1 MNDARVICRELSYS
15 DAVSAPHSAHFGA
28 GGGQIWLDNV
38 SCAGNED
45 SIVNCPHRGWG
56 SHNCGHHEDA
66 SVVCS
71 KRVRLVGG
79 SWNGEGRVEVFY
91 NGAWGT
97 VCDDIWNMNNARVV
111 CRQLGYSDAVS
122 ALSYAHFGGG
132 SGQIWLDDVNCAGSE
147 DSIYN
152 CPHNGWGS
160 HNCNH
165 NEDAGVVCLMSTS
178 ASVSRSA
185 SFSVHE
191 ASLQVSHHQSV
202 QFYL

>member
-1 MNDARVICRELSYS
+1 M
-15 DAVSAPHSAHFGA
+15 
-28 GGGQIWLDNV
+28 
-38 SCAGNED
+38 
-45 SIVNCPHRGWG
+45 
-56 SHNCGHHEDA
+56 
-66 SVVCS
+66 
-71 KRVRLVGG
+71 GG

-132 SGQIWLDDVNCAGSE
+132 SGQIWLDDVSCAGSE
-147 DSIYN
+147 DSIHS

-165 NEDAGVVCLMSTS
+165 NEDAGVVCLSKSHVYYDPSTFLIIS
-178 ASVSRSA
+178 Y
-185 SFSVHE
+185 
-191 ASLQVSHHQSV
+191 SL
-202 QFYL
+202 YG